1 MTVNLATSQQQNIII
16 PFLYIRRSGKST
28 SALSHI
34 HLTPYHLKNYQSS
47 DSDEMSKNPVTD
59 AHILITLKGG
69 IIVSDSLSCNKTTAN
84 HYNTILIHD
93 KKWKI
98 NISNVSY
105 TFHTIPS
112 QKISLE

>member
-1 MTVNLATSQQQNIII
+1 MTASLAKRQQQNIVKPI
-16 PFLYIRRSGKST
+16 LYIIRSGKST
-28 SALSHI
+28 LALSPI
-34 HLTPYHLKNYQSS
+34 YITPHNLKNYQSS

-59 AHILITLKGG
+59 AHILRTLKGG

-84 HYNTILIHD
+84 HYNTILIHY